1 MFKKY
6 LLPLI
11 IALVFGAADF
21 YFTLPAINIKSAGFW
36 GLLIFMAVVYVVS
49 MLILKGIF
57 NLKSFLSKQPKIED
71 IEKIKKVKLKR
82 WQKYA
87 IIGFVGIVV
96 LSVAVIVI
104 SSSML
109 FNAEKYQKMLD
120 VKDGDFTEVIAE
132 LPISKIPIVDKDSA
146 ERLGSRKIG
155 EVVEL
160 VSQFNVS
167 GYYTQINYD
176 EKPYRV
182 SPLEY
187 ADFIKWCTNKNQGIP
202 YYVKIDMATQNTEL
216 VKLAEGMKYTPSE
229 YFSRDLMRHVR
240 FKYPT
245 KMFHSTSFEID
256 DSGKPYWM
264 ISYYDYTIGFLGGKD
279 IAGIICV
286 DAITGETTDYKVN
299 EVPTWVDR
307 VYDAD
312 IILEQAASWGKFTE
326 GYWNSVFGQKNVIA
340 TTDGYNYIA
349 LNDDVWLFTGITSVV
364 SDESNIGFI
373 LVNMRT
379 KESMRFSIN
388 GAEEYSAMSSAQG
401 KIQEKGYAA
410 TFPILVNVADTP
422 SYFISLKDNAGLVKA
437 YSFVSVSNYQIV
449 GVGDTIEQA
458 SEEYLKLLK
467 SNGINL
473 NENADNLKGGITEEI
488 TIDRISSAVVNG
500 NSIYYIKPKEVD
512 KIYTASIDISDKLP
526 LLMPGDKITITRKNE
541 ETTAIINIK

>member
-1 MFKKY
+1 M
-6 LLPLI
+6 
-11 IALVFGAADF
+11 
-21 YFTLPAINIKSAGFW
+21 
-36 GLLIFMAVVYVVS
+36 
-49 MLILKGIF
+49 
-57 NLKSFLSKQPKIED
+57 
-71 IEKIKKVKLKR
+71 
-82 WQKYA
+82 
-87 IIGFVGIVV
+87 
-96 LSVAVIVI
+96 SVAVIVI

-473 NENADNLKGGITEEI
+473 NENADSLKGGITEEI

-526 LLMPGDKITITRKNE
+526 LLMPGEKITITRKNE